1 MRLPPTLDANQTLE
15 TLTKIL
21 TDDPPYGA
29 EVTISNT
36 SPNSG
41 WNAPESKEW
50 LKESLSNAS
59 KIYFNQP
66 VGYQGEGGSIPF
78 MGLLGK
84 MFPEAQFC
92 IAGKI

>member
-1 MRLPPTLDANQTLE
+1 MITITGQDGIPTSKIGGNVLRPSTTIKISMRLPPTLDANQTLE

-50 LKESLSNAS
+50 LKN
-59 KIYFNQP
+59 P
-66 VGYQGEGGSIPF
+66 R
-78 MGLLGK
+78 
-84 MFPEAQFC
+84 
-92 IAGKI
+92 